1 MINFN
6 NIKTYSI
13 KERKNKVSLKDFI
26 RVGNDIVLM
35 DSKELKILARKIR
48 EAWKNKKQVIFMMGG
63 HIVKVGC
70 TPLLIDL
77 IKKGIITHIAV
88 NGSFSIHDFEIALT
102 GETSEDV
109 AVNIEDGSFGMAEET
124 GSMMNKAI
132 KEGSLENIG
141 FGESI
146 GRLTGNLP
154 FREESLIYHAWK
166 LKVPVT
172 VHTSIGAEIIYQ
184 HPSCDGGAMGKTSYH
199 DFKVLTDSI
208 SKLEGGVVVNI
219 GSAVIMPE
227 VFLKSFTIARNLG
240 FEIKKF
246 TAANMDMLKHYRPT
260 VNVLERP
267 TSMGGISLEIMGRHE
282 KTIPSLHKLIMR
294 DA

>member
-1 MINFN
+1 MIDFSK
-6 NIKTYSI
+6 IKTYSI
-13 KERKNKVSLKDFI
+13 KNRKNKASLKNFI
-26 RVGNDIVLM
+26 RVNNNIALM
-35 DSKELKILARKIR
+35 ESKELELLSHKII

-88 NGSFSIHDFEIALT
+88 NGSFSIHDFEIALI

-124 GSMMNKAI
+124 GRMMNEAI
-132 KEGSLENIG
+132 KEGAIENRG

-146 GRLTGNLP
+146 GRLISNLP

-199 DFKVLTDSI
+199 DFMVLTDSI

-282 KTIPSLHKLIMR
+282 KTIPSLYKLIKR